1 MKLWLVIGL
10 TARLG
15 AETDLRSLAD
25 KAPRHGPWTV
35 TAGRPAVRIPVNDYY
50 SEAPYWW
57 PDPQD
62 ATVPYIRR
70 DGETNADRFQAHRQA
85 LGKMSQAIV
94 TLGMAA
100 ERWPKGGYAE
110 RGGQAVRGRNTGRG
124 AGIIDT
130 RDFIRAVEGIRL
142 LEKGS
147 ENNHANWWS
156 AQVAAYA
163 RYAGDESMRR
173 MVYGQFRNA
182 LVSKQIETDGSAPRE
197 ESRTRSLSYS
207 AFSLHALLVVCCYA
221 GLDGDNLLD
230 ASNFPAARRYL
241 TPFVLHPSTWKKQQI
256 VPVVGADHFF
266 PWLAGDNVSY
276 AELPPATDVRRLF
289 WERMVLDGARE
300 IRKR

>member
-15 AETDLRSLAD
+15 AENDLRSLAD

-35 TAGRPAVRIPVNDYY
+35 TAGRPAVRLPVNDYY

-70 DGETNADRFQAHRQA
+70 DGETNANRLQANRQA
-85 LGKMSQAIV
+85 LGKMRQAVV
-94 TLGMAA
+94 TLGIAA

-110 RGGQAVRGRNTGRG
+110 RGGQAVQGRNTGRG

-130 RDFIRAVEGIRL
+130 RDLIYAVEGIRL

-147 ENNHANWWS
+147 GNNHANCWS
-156 AQVAAYA
+156 AQVAA
-163 RYAGDESMRR
+163 
-173 MVYGQFRNA
+173 
-182 LVSKQIETDGSAPRE
+182 SKQIEADGSAPRE
-197 ESRTRSLSYS
+197 ESRTRSLRYS
-207 AFSLHALLVVCCYA
+207 AFSLDAFLVVCCYA

-256 VPVVGADHFF
+256 VPFVGADHFF
-266 PWLAGDNVSY
+266 PLLAGDNGSY
-276 AELPPATDVRRLF
+276 AQLPPATDVRCLF